1 MSTTSGTV
9 IPATNTCDLSWK
21 WVQDSPALTRE
32 NADLDII
39 QHYTIPSQFAKYRR
53 KEYIM
58 ALART
63 PYQASNDAG
72 GTIMTEETANK
83 ITGDMS
89 ITEIITKFPQ
99 TVQVFQ
105 QFGLGCLGCVAASF
119 ENLQMGAQA
128 HGMDYQALIDAL
140 NKAIE

>member
-1 MSTTSGTV
+1 
-9 IPATNTCDLSWK
+9 
-21 WVQDSPALTRE
+21 
-32 NADLDII
+32 
-39 QHYTIPSQFAKYRR
+39 
-53 KEYIM
+53 
-58 ALART
+58 
-63 PYQASNDAG
+63 
-72 GTIMTEETANK
+72 
-83 ITGDMS
+83 MS